1 MRRASRHN
9 TMRES
14 ELLSKGCSAAAH
26 PRRSRIVRKALLAV
40 SLLSPSLA
48 LAQDGLQLR
57 AQGGDGLQ
65 LQVQPELI
73 PPPEK
78 AGDQETPSFGIGDQV
93 FGTNDVDTTLIGHAE
108 VRRASG
114 IIKGDYIYYNQVA
127 DELFA
132 KGSVRLYR
140 DDNTYTG
147 PELRLRLDD
156 YQGFFVAPNYY
167 LWSNQ
172 GRGFADRINFLSRQQ
187 SVLIEPIYTTC
198 PPGDYEWYMTA
209 NQMDLDQGTGE
220 GIGHN
225 ATVYFQGVPILTSPY
240 LTFPLN
246 DDRRSGFLPPTLSA
260 TSTSGFEVLLP
271 YYWNIAPN
279 RDFTLYSNLLSRRGL
294 QEAGDFRFMEPNDAG
309 DIRFEALDDREA
321 GFTRYSLLVQNIW
334 AGTGALAGFSS
345 YINYQKVSDAE
356 YFVDFSRNLA
366 ASSTRELPRDI
377 EVSYGSTYWTLT
389 ARVLRYQTL
398 EIPDAPIAV
407 PYDKVPEFELHAAKL
422 DLGGFDFTLTGF
434 ATRFE
439 TIGAVG
445 GQRVVANPS
454 VSYPLVGAGWFLTPK
469 LSYNYSAYALT
480 DQASGLPTALSRSV
494 PAISVD
500 AGLVF
505 ERDANIFG
513 DQYLQTLEP
522 RAFYVYRPYRNQ
534 NQFPD
539 FDSAIPDFNLSQ
551 LFAENAFTGYD
562 RLADENQITTALTTR
577 LLNEQTGAELFRAA
591 LGSRLYLSDQNV
603 TVPGI
608 TNALLPYASLAPSK
622 PVNAGQAD
630 LLALAS
636 GQVTPQVGVDVAL
649 DYSPEAGGTQT
660 SNIGVR
666 WTPGDNKELGV
677 DYRYL
682 RGQFDQYD
690 FTGQYPLGG
699 AWYGVGRLNYS
710 SRDREVVEGLAGLE
724 YRGCC
729 WVLRFAAQR
738 FITGVS
744 TSTTTFFVQLE
755 LNGFSQIGTNP
766 LDALRRNISGYT
778 QIVAPGLDESP
789 YEHYE

>member
-1 MRRASRHN
+1 M
-9 TMRES
+9 
-14 ELLSKGCSAAAH
+14 GGSAGAH
-26 PRRSRIVRKALLAV
+26 LRMTRIAFALWLFGSLAD
-40 SLLSPSLA
+40 PSLCR
-48 LAQDGLQLR
+48 AQDGLQLR
-57 AQGGDGLQ
+57 SQDI
-65 LQVQPELI
+65 LI
-73 PPPEK
+73 PPLQK
-78 AGDQETPSFGIGDQV
+78 NGDEATPTFGIGDQV
-93 FGTNDVDTTLIGHAE
+93 FGTNDVDTTLVGHAE
-108 VRRASG
+108 LRRASG
-114 IIKGDYIYYNQVA
+114 IIKGDYIHYDQVS

-132 KGSVRLYR
+132 SGSVRLYR

-209 NQMDLDQGTGE
+209 NQMELDQGTGE
-220 GIGHN
+220 GVGHN

-246 DDRRSGFLPPTLSA
+246 NDRRSGFLPPTMSA
-260 TSTSGFEVLLP
+260 TSTSGFEFLLP

-279 RDFTLYSNLLSRRGL
+279 RDLTIYNNFLSRRGL
-294 QEAGDFRFMEPNDAG
+294 QEAGDFRFIEPHDIG
-309 DIRFEALDDREA
+309 DIRIEALDDREA
-321 GFTRYSLLVQNIW
+321 GYGRYSLLVQNLW
-334 AGTGALAGFSS
+334 TGSGALAGFSS
-345 YINYQKVSDAE
+345 YINFQKVSDAN

-366 ASSTRELPRDI
+366 ASSTRELPRDL
-377 EVSYGSTYWTLT
+377 ELSYGSTYWTLT

-398 EIPDAPIAV
+398 ELPDSPIAV

-422 DLGGFDFTLTGF
+422 DYGGFDFSLTGF

-439 TIGAVG
+439 TVGAVG
-445 GQRVVANPS
+445 GQRVVFNPS
-454 VSYPLVGAGWFLTPK
+454 VSYPLVGPGWFITPK
-469 LSYNYSAYALT
+469 ASYNFTSYALT
-480 DQASGLPTALSRSV
+480 DQSPALPNSFDRSV
-494 PAISVD
+494 PAVSVD
-500 AGLVF
+500 AGLIF
-505 ERDANIFG
+505 ERDATIFG
-513 DQYLQTLEP
+513 DDYLQTLEP

-534 NQFPD
+534 SQFPD
-539 FDSAIPDFNLSQ
+539 FDSAVPEFNFSQ

-577 LLNEQTGAELFRAA
+577 LLNPATGAELFRAA
-591 LGSRLYLSDQNV
+591 IGSRLYLSDQNV
-603 TVPGI
+603 TVPGV
-608 TNALLPYASLAPSK
+608 TNSLLPYASLAPSQ

-636 GQVTPQVGVDVAL
+636 GQVTPQVAVDVAL

-660 SNIGVR
+660 SNIGAR
-666 WTPGDNKELGV
+666 WIPGENKELGI

-682 RGQFDQYD
+682 RGQFDQFD
-690 FTGQYPLGG
+690 FTGQYPLSAG
-699 AWYGVGRLNYS
+699 WYGVGRVNYS
-710 SRDREVVEGLAGLE
+710 ARDRQLVEVLAGLE

-738 FITGVS
+738 FLTGVS
-744 TSTTTFFVQLE
+744 TSTTTLFFQLE
-755 LNGFSQIGTNP
+755 LNGFSQIGANP
-766 LDALRRNISGYT
+766 LEQLRHNIPGYPR
-778 QIVAPGLDESP
+778 VLAPTVEESP
-789 YEHYE
+789 YDHYE